1 MRSLGHLLLWI
12 GVLGGSFVAVRDPE
26 DVSWPAYAALAVV
39 AIAGVLLLR
48 RTAAASL
55 GTAAQ
60 VGQRIDGLRRSL
72 AEADDALRGLA
83 EAGDELDVYAVRDR
97 LDTELAEP
105 LGAFADGREAMI
117 PAFGLDAYGE
127 VMTRF
132 AAAERLVNRSW
143 SASAD
148 GYVDEVRSCL
158 GQASGLLS
166 DARERFEAAVAK
178 RDAAPA
184 PSPGEARRV

>member
-60 VGQRIDGLRRSL
+60 VGQQRARGVRLARGIDRGGLGS
-72 AEADDALRGLA
+72 G
-83 EAGDELDVYAVRDR
+83 AV
-97 LDTELAEP
+97 
-105 LGAFADGREAMI
+105 GGDGRFDHAAGGI
-117 PAFGLDAYGE
+117 GPSATPA
-127 VMTRF
+127 
-132 AAAERLVNRSW
+132 
-143 SASAD
+143 
-148 GYVDEVRSCL
+148 
-158 GQASGLLS
+158 
-166 DARERFEAAVAK
+166 
-178 RDAAPA
+178 
-184 PSPGEARRV
+184 